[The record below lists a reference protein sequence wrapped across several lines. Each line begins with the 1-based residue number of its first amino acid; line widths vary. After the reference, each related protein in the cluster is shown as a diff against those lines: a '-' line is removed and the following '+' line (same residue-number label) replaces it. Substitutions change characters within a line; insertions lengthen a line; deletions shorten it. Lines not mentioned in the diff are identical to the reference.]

1 MEGRERTFPV
11 PFAQRLWAVG
21 SQTLAQSEPVSEGF
35 GKLGLIPESIS
46 LLTLI
51 SSLLKSKP
59 QTGEGAAGT
68 PSLPTST
75 CPPSIQAE
83 LDAEAESVR
92 IHKEEQRPEAVH
104 AFLPAPGTCMG
115 LDRHQVHLEGWLL
128 ISCHRS

>member
-1 MEGRERTFPV
+1 M
-11 PFAQRLWAVG
+11 G

-35 GKLGLIPESIS
+35 GKLGLVQESIS

-75 CPPSIQAE
+75 CLPSIQAE

-92 IHKEEQRPEAVH
+92 IHKGRTKARGYARIP
-104 AFLPAPGTCMG
+104 
-115 LDRHQVHLEGWLL
+115 
-128 ISCHRS
+128 SCPRDLYGA